1 MNFVFLGPPGA
12 GKGTMASRLA
22 QKADIPQISTGEM
35 LRDQMRRETKLGLE
49 AKQYVKRGDLVPDE
63 VVIGMVKERL
73 KQADCQKGY
82 ILDGFPRT
90 LSQAEALAEFTK
102 IDMAVC
108 FELDDD
114 KIVQR
119 ISGRRVCPACGGTFH
134 VSHLEDEKVCPS
146 CGGGL
151 IQRKDDNAETVHN
164 RLSVYATQTEPLIH
178 YYRDQGLLK
187 EMSTDGTVED
197 NFRALLRLIGM
208 LDE

>member
-134 VSHLEDEKVCPS
+134 VSHLEDEKICPS

-151 IQRKDDNAETVHN
+151 IQRKDDNAETVQN